1 MKVTEV
7 KLYKS
12 NKDGIVKAFGKAT
25 LDDEL
30 VLDVLIMDKGDGAW
44 ATFPNGKKSEKDQK
58 FYLPVFWKTKEK
70 DQEFKAEVIK
80 AYNELGGGTS
90 TGGTTNTASTGGSE
104 NLPF

>member
-30 VLDVLIMDKGDGAW
+30 TLDVLIMDKGDGAW
-44 ATFPNGKKSEKDQK
+44 ATFPNGKKSEKDGK

-80 AYNELGGGTS
+80 AYDSMGSGTPIQS
-90 TGGTTNTASTGGSE
+90 NTTAPTGGSE
-104 NLPF
+104 ALPF